1 MIARYLPRSLNLLTN
16 ESRADKREK
25 LHDATGEQAGGSS
38 SPFLVNSL
46 SCIHEHEHLFAE
58 LAVLTPGDARDIA
71 RSIDVFFRIPAERR
85 HAAARRIADRY
96 DWNLVI
102 RPVADWLQ
110 RTFPEKTQ
118 CAASSSSVG
127 L

>member
-58 LAVLTPGDARDIA
+58 LAVLSVFSNTVGTAFGLTHLVENIEPPGDIRDGG
-71 RSIDVFFRIPAERR
+71 REKPRPWGDRGLCFWRR
-85 HAAARRIADRY
+85 WHLY
-96 DWNLVI
+96 
-102 RPVADWLQ
+102 
-110 RTFPEKTQ
+110 
-118 CAASSSSVG
+118 C
-127 L
+127 